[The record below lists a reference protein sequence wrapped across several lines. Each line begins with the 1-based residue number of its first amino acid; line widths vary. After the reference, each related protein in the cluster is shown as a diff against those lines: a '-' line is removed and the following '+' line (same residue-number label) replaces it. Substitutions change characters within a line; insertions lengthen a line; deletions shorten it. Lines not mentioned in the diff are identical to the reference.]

1 MGDTESWA
9 VEDLIL
15 SEFGLG
21 LDCVEVEEDSS
32 DVLRGEGD
40 LEDKSGL
47 VGDDSDEQTGAG
59 ARMGRGMGRDGLG
72 ATTGDEAGF

>member
-15 SEFGLG
+15 SELGLG

-47 VGDDSDEQTGAG
+47 VGDDSDE
-59 ARMGRGMGRDGLG
+59 
-72 ATTGDEAGF
+72 